1 MKRKKNISSLICAVS
16 ITVLLFVGFI
26 KPANAQQDP
35 VYTQYMNNLMSV
47 NPAYTGV
54 RGVGSASLISRKQW
68 LGIDGSPFTTSLN
81 LALALDSLHI
91 GGGFDFLYDN
101 IGPTITTALFLD
113 YSYKIKATENSQ
125 ISFGLKGGFNYL
137 KANLINLYRH
147 DYDDEYILLYPDFS
161 RFMPN
166 FGVGIY
172 WYSDQFYAG
181 LAIPRLL
188 QNKFIKDETSIE
200 AASREER
207 HYFLHGAYLFD
218 LSPNLVFKPGIT
230 TIMVAGA
237 PVTADFDF
245 SFMIYDMVTLGAMY
259 RISDGP
265 GGYVQVQYDNFKFG
279 LSYDY
284 SHTRLGQFTV
294 GTFELM
300 IRYDFRTKASQILP
314 LPKF

>member
-1 MKRKKNISSLICAVS
+1 MKRNRNIASLICAAGLA
-16 ITVLLFVGFI
+16 VLLLAGSFNKAF
-26 KPANAQQDP
+26 AQQDP

-68 LGIDGSPFTTSLN
+68 LGIDGSPFTTSLT
-81 LALALDSLHI
+81 LALALDSLHV
-91 GGGFDFLYDN
+91 GGGMDFLYDN
-101 IGPTITTALFLD
+101 IGPTSTTALFLN
-113 YSYKIKATENSQ
+113 YSYRIKATATSQ

-137 KANLINLYRH
+137 QANLIDLYRH
-147 DYDDEYILLYPDFS
+147 DYNDEYILRYPDIHP
-161 RFMPN
+161 FMPN

-172 WYSDQFYAG
+172 WYSDEFYVG

-188 QNKFIKDETSIE
+188 QNKFLKEENSIV

-218 LSPNLVFKPGIT
+218 LSPGLVFKPGIT

-245 SFMIYDMVTLGAMY
+245 SFLLYDQVTLGAMY
-259 RISDGP
+259 RISDGL
-265 GGYVQVQYDNFKFG
+265 GGYVQLQYDNFKFG
-279 LSYDY
+279 ISYDY
-284 SHTRLGQFTV
+284 SHTRLRHFNA

-300 IRYDFRTKASQILP
+300 IRYDFRTKASQIMP
-314 LPKF
+314 LPRF